1 MARPRSERA
10 HDQVLEAA
18 IQLFSERGIDSTS
31 IDAIAEMSGVSK
43 ATIYKHWADK
53 DALCLEALA
62 RAHAVD
68 ERLSQ
73 DTGDPRADIIALLG
87 RGASERRTDL
97 RNRLMPHLIS

>member
-53 DALCLEALA
+53 DALLLEMMAHVHGLRA
-62 RAHAVD
+62 R
-68 ERLSQ
+68 
-73 DTGDPRADIIALLG
+73 P
-87 RGASERRTDL
+87 ASR
-97 RNRLMPHLIS
+97 P